1 MPTSD
6 RAAEHSSTRCC
17 TTVKTVFEAAGI
29 TKSYRSK
36 SVLRGA
42 NLTVSRGEAVAIVGE
57 NGAGKS
63 TFMNI
68 SAGILKPDAGTVNV
82 DGSLGW
88 CPQQPGLVDLLNV
101 HEHLRLLS
109 AGTPDPTAARTRAL
123 EMLELLGF
131 DLTDSTVSK
140 DLSGGQRQKLNL
152 ALTMIDDPEVLLLD
166 EPYQGF
172 DHGTYVNLWDQ
183 IAHWTDE
190 GRAVI
195 IITHL
200 LAERNR
206 VDRVV
211 EVADGAIEE
220 LSR

>member
-1 MPTSD
+1 M
-6 RAAEHSSTRCC
+6 
-17 TTVKTVFEAAGI
+17 
-29 TKSYRSK
+29 
-36 SVLRGA
+36 LRGA
-42 NLTVSRGEAVAIVGE
+42 DLTVQRGESVAIVGE

-68 SAGILKPDAGTVNV
+68 SAGILKPDAGSVRI

-88 CPQQPGLVDLLNV
+88 CPQQPGLVDLLNAR
-101 HEHLRLLS
+101 EHLRLLS
-109 AGTPDPTAARTRAL
+109 AGTADPDAAQQRAVA
-123 EMLELLGF
+123 MLELLGF
-131 DLTDSTVSK
+131 DLADSTVSQ

-152 ALTMIDDPEVLLLD
+152 ALTMLDDPEVLLLD

-183 IAHWTDE
+183 IAAWTDE

-195 IITHL
+195 VITHL
-200 LAERNR
+200 LAEASR

-211 EVADGAIEE
+211 EVANGVIEE
-220 LSR
+220 VLA

>member
-1 MPTSD
+1 M
-6 RAAEHSSTRCC
+6 
-17 TTVKTVFEAAGI
+17 FEAVGI
-29 TKSYRSK
+29 TKSFRSK

-42 NLTVSRGEAVAIVGE
+42 DLTVQRGESVAIVGE

-68 SAGILKPDAGTVNV
+68 SAGILKPDAGSVRI

-88 CPQQPGLVDLLNV
+88 CPQQPGLVDLLNAR
-101 HEHLRLLS
+101 EHLRLLS
-109 AGTPDPTAARTRAL
+109 AGTADPDAAQQRAVA
-123 EMLELLGF
+123 MLELLGF
-131 DLTDSTVSK
+131 DLADSTVSQ

-152 ALTMIDDPEVLLLD
+152 ALTMLDDPEVLLLD

-183 IAHWTDE
+183 IAAWTDE

-195 IITHL
+195 VITHL
-200 LAERNR
+200 LAEASR

-211 EVADGAIEE
+211 EVANGVIEE
-220 LSR
+220 VLA